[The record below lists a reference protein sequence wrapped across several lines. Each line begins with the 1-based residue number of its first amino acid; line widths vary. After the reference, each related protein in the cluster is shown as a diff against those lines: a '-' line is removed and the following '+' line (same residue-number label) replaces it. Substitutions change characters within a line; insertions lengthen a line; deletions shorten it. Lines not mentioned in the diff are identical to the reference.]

1 MNRTLAFIRL
11 DYITIKPYLTKKN
24 LLIFAAVALI
34 MLFSSDSSAS
44 AIGILMFYASIY
56 AGYPF
61 AVGEKSGIDSLYTV
75 LSIERKTVVSGRYL
89 FTLVLNMCFGLLAYV
104 FSFIASLLLQ
114 KEFNSREALMVTIV
128 IFLVYSI
135 IQAIQL
141 PIYFKLGYTKAKFI
155 AYLPFIGLFLLVMG
169 FSSLIKNLKLQ
180 KQAGNL
186 FAWFSGNP
194 KLSAF
199 FGIASWLIIFGIS
212 YSISLAYYKKRDF

>member
-1 MNRTLAFIRL
+1 MNRILAFTRL

-61 AVGEKSGIDSLYTV
+61 AVGETSGIDSLYTV

-89 FTLVLNMCFGLLAYV
+89 FILVLNICFGLLAYI
-104 FSFIASLLLQ
+104 FSFIGSLLLQ

-128 IFLVYSI
+128 VFLVYSI

-155 AYLPFIGLFLLVMG
+155 AYLPFIGLFLLFMG
-169 FSSLIKNLKLQ
+169 FSGLVKKLELQ

-194 KLSAF
+194 ELSAF
-199 FGIASWLIIFGIS
+199 FGIASWLVIFGIS
-212 YSISLAYYKKRDF
+212 YSVSLAYYKKRDF

>member
-1 MNRTLAFIRL
+1 MNRTLAFTRL

-61 AVGEKSGIDSLYTV
+61 AVGETSGIDSLYTV

-89 FTLVLNMCFGLLAYV
+89 FILVLNICFGLLAYI
-104 FSFIASLLLQ
+104 FSFIGSLLLQ

-128 IFLVYSI
+128 VFVVYSI

-155 AYLPFIGLFLLVMG
+155 AYLPFIGLFLLFMG
-169 FSSLIKNLKLQ
+169 FSGLVKKLELQ

-186 FAWFSGNP
+186 FAWFSDNP
-194 KLSAF
+194 ELSAF

-212 YSISLAYYKKRDF
+212 YSVSLAYYKKRDF